1 MMSIRQGLN
10 SLNIETLHL
19 ESSKIPENKF
29 SVSCDSGNSP
39 CRCLVTRE
47 VAHLKGVVLNSVS
60 NLNNWVKHPPLKLGS
75 GEWYWAWWT
84 CHWYQV
90 RPFSGTFS
98 SRCWLLQGPG
108 MWTKSCNK
116 FWWGEGRKDWA
127 TIHVVVPLSTLVLLI
142 LKRSTHLKKQ
152 SPFHPQAWHQDQC
165 FPAQQDWY
173 VNLDVTKTTYKCVW
187 GWQISLIF
195 DSTWLSTLKA
205 MGTQLWPK
213 IEFRWSDKRP
223 PLHTICFVD
232 VMIYRHRAC
241 QLPLPPFN
249 CYPKSKDRS
258 TCSQKGARSS
268 PSEGQH
274 WQQIGAEA
282 AKNISILNCLVLPNF
297 GF

>member
-1 MMSIRQGLN
+1 M
-10 SLNIETLHL
+10 
-19 ESSKIPENKF
+19 
-29 SVSCDSGNSP
+29 
-39 CRCLVTRE
+39 
-47 VAHLKGVVLNSVS
+47 HLK
-60 NLNNWVKHPPLKLGS
+60 
-75 GEWYWAWWT
+75 
-84 CHWYQV
+84 
-90 RPFSGTFS
+90 R
-98 SRCWLLQGPG
+98 
-108 MWTKSCNK
+108 
-116 FWWGEGRKDWA
+116 
-127 TIHVVVPLSTLVLLI
+127 
-142 LKRSTHLKKQ
+142 Q

-187 GWQISLIF
+187 SWQISLIF

-282 AKNISILNCLVLPNF
+282 AKNISTFNWLFFSKLWFLNLNLTFIFAPSDSHSIFSICHWDGWVMSNPGKPVPLMGEAHPMHPPTSHRGVRELGHQLPDRHLLSPRGLAGPLLDILDESGEHSDLEISWSAR
-297 GF
+297 